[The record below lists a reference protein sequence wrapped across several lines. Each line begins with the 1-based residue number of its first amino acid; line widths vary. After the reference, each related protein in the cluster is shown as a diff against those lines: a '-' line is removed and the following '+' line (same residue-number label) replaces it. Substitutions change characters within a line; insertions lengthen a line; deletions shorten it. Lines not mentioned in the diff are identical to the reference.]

1 MNYLGHLP
9 QNDPLF
15 EYLKWDIYSRYNCDC
30 SGGIRVFGTN
40 GSNDVYI
47 YEDRNSCIKVVGK
60 FFYSPGRNSWE
71 QAQRRLERE
80 YRNINEFRS
89 YISGVHYAAD
99 VLGRN
104 DSLNCLLV
112 VEYCYGEPLD
122 SIIMRS
128 INSGDTSL
136 LYGKLTALAWFLA
149 TVHNNSARPVGV
161 DFNGVC
167 VYAGCVLD
175 GLKNIIDHGEKNYF
189 LSLIERWKQKP
200 EMWQDQEVLVHGDAT
215 PSNFFFGDGM
225 NVITFDLERVNRTDR
240 VFDTGRLAGELQHFF
255 LRSTGNKYAAEP
267 YIGHFLREYCCHF
280 PDREA
285 AFRSVTARVPF
296 YMAVNLLRIARNSYL
311 DMEYRRKL
319 VNEAKITFERGF

>member
-1 MNYLGHLP
+1 
-9 QNDPLF
+9 
-15 EYLKWDIYSRYNCDC
+15 
-30 SGGIRVFGTN
+30 
-40 GSNDVYI
+40 
-47 YEDRNSCIKVVGK
+47 
-60 FFYSPGRNSWE
+60 
-71 QAQRRLERE
+71 
-80 YRNINEFRS
+80 
-89 YISGVHYAAD
+89 
-99 VLGRN
+99 
-104 DSLNCLLV
+104 

-240 VFDTGRLAGELQHFF
+240 VFDTGRLAGELQHCF